1 LILIRTYKQKK
12 NTYTSR
18 SSQVKK
24 RLNIINTK
32 VFYLIL
38 FDFYLFDVRSKKK
51 REEKEEKNIF

>member
-1 LILIRTYKQKK
+1 
-12 NTYTSR
+12 
-18 SSQVKK
+18 VKK

-51 REEKEEKNIF
+51 REEKAEKLYFNKNKFTTY